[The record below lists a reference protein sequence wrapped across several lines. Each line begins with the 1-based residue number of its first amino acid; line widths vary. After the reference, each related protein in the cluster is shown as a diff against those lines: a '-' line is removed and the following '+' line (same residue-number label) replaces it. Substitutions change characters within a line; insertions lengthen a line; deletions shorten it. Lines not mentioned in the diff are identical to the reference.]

1 MLFSENELI
10 LLNSIS
16 GGGEVF
22 GLPISFKSNNKKKE
36 IANVINNLINKGL
49 LKSKMELSPEGV
61 LAALALEE
69 YRTSKRH
76 VIINRLHIAFSAKG
90 DAIVLLPINKGEYE
104 LFRVNKEEL
113 LVFVLRTY
121 KFLCEKGDGKRPIF
135 KRYDIDEVLKDLYGN
150 DDNIV
155 IGVFENKN
163 KIKEEIIYYMN
174 NKLFLYRI
182 EQSVIGETNAPYIRR
197 ELVSILDINM

>member
-16 GGGEVF
+16 GGGEIF

-104 LFRVNKEEL
+104 LFRVNKE
-113 LVFVLRTY
+113 
-121 KFLCEKGDGKRPIF
+121 PIF